1 MDELFRHL
9 VVSDGTSANMHR
21 AFDDD
26 VRRQRSF
33 VFNFEY
39 FTVIDF
45 STYLH
50 LVKTN
55 T

>member
-39 FTVIDF
+39 FTVIDLLPV
-45 STYLH
+45 STFA
-50 LVKTN
+50 KG
-55 T
+55 